1 MRFVALAAALALG
14 LTACKPPEEERTA
27 ETMPGGAGVTE
38 PGAPPALEGSQQ
50 PPVGDQK
57 TEIHTSG
64 AEPADQNS
72 TGAEAGR

>member
-1 MRFVALAAALALG
+1 MRSAVLAAAFALALC
-14 LTACKPPEEERTA
+14 ACNPPEEERTA
-27 ETMPGGAGVTE
+27 EAMPGGAGVTG
-38 PGAPPALEGSQQ
+38 PDAAPAPEGSQQ

-64 AEPADQNS
+64 AEPADATT